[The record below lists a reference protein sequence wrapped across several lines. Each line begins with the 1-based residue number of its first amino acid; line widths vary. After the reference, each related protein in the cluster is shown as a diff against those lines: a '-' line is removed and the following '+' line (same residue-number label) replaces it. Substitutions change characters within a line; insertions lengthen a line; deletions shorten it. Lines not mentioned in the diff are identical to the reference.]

1 MELVKKL
8 KDVLSSVLP
17 IVVVVVIC
25 HLFVT
30 PLPPGYF
37 GNFLLGSLYVIL
49 GLTLFLLGVDISIVP
64 VGQVIGSKVMEKRS
78 ALLLVVVG
86 FVVGFVITYAEP
98 NALVLASQVSLVNQA
113 IQARKLLLMLSL
125 GVGVYI
131 ALAFARLVLHI
142 PLKYVLLVSYV
153 VVFVLAFLNPETM
166 VSIGFDSGGSATG
179 PMAVP
184 FIMALGIGAA
194 RVQSGSTE
202 MDNFGFVGMQSI
214 GAIIAVLV
222 MGLLVP
228 QGSSATVV
236 PSYPSGHF
244 LSMAGAQFQSVA
256 SSMLP
261 LVAVVLFF
269 QFTLLR
275 MPRIQ
280 MTRVFVGMVY
290 CFVGMSVFLLGANS
304 GFMPVAFVLGKAMGS
319 LSPAALIVLGLVL
332 GALVVLAEPSVYVL
346 VTQVEEISNN
356 HITKRMMLTFLAA
369 GVSLSVGL
377 GLVKMVF
384 GFSILWVLVPVY
396 LISFILLF
404 TGPGLFGAIAFDS
417 GGVAAGPM
425 AATFILPFFIGSSM
439 VFKGDSFGIIG
450 CVSMA
455 PLITIQML
463 GVLYQRKLKK
473 QGGGKI

>member
-304 GFMPVAFVLGKAMGS
+304 GFMPVAFVLGEGDGIP
-319 LSPAALIVLGLVL
+319 L
-332 GALVVLAEPSVYVL
+332 
-346 VTQVEEISNN
+346 
-356 HITKRMMLTFLAA
+356 
-369 GVSLSVGL
+369 
-377 GLVKMVF
+377 
-384 GFSILWVLVPVY
+384 
-396 LISFILLF
+396 
-404 TGPGLFGAIAFDS
+404 S
-417 GGVAAGPM
+417 GGVDRPGIGPWRAGGACRAFRLRPGH
-425 AATFILPFFIGSSM
+425 P
-439 VFKGDSFGIIG
+439 
-450 CVSMA
+450 
-455 PLITIQML
+455 
-463 GVLYQRKLKK
+463 
-473 QGGGKI
+473 GGGDQQQPHHQTDDADVPRRGRFPVGGAWTGEDGLWLLHPVGSCPGVSHLVHPVVHRTGIVRRHRV